1 MNDLIPA
8 VSSWQTIVDYFALDT
23 SQLFQA
29 DMLLRYLIQVI
40 LLCGSAFFSGSE
52 TALFSLSHVDF
63 QQLRQ
68 TRHRH
73 AEKLQALLDEPRRL
87 IVSILCGN
95 ELVNIAAVANMTG
108 ILVALYGEAKAGW
121 IAVLVMFPL
130 LLLVGEVTPKTIA
143 VTNPRRISA
152 GIVAGPLW
160 RWVRLIGPIR
170 WLVRIVSDRITTWIV
185 GPQREPSNILQ
196 IDEFRSVIEDVVET
210 GKLNITART
219 LINNLLSAGATE
231 IVKIMTPRTSTVFLN
246 ADAGVAEIIQRFSQ
260 ERHSRVPVYRNHRDN
275 LIGFLHD
282 DDVVRLHLDG
292 ADYSTLAVEDIVRPP
307 IVVPLT
313 KTVDEMFDFFVKSKA
328 SAAAVLNEFG
338 GVAGFITVNDVL
350 RSIFGSLTHRT
361 DAPQRI
367 VQIGPNT
374 YEAPGDT
381 KLGELDRVTNFD
393 LHDPRMTTI
402 AGVAFRHI
410 DRLPCV
416 GDQTVVDG
424 ITITV
429 LEMDEHRIA
438 RVRVSR
444 GETDALDTETGAPE

>member
-1 MNDLIPA
+1 MLALNSAIT
-8 VSSWQTIVDYFALDT
+8 SWHAIVDYFAVDT
-23 SQLFQA
+23 SQVFQT
-29 DMLLRYLIQVI
+29 DMLLRYLIQLL

-108 ILVALYGEAKAGW
+108 ILVALYGQAKAGW
-121 IAVLVMFPL
+121 ISVLVMFPL

-152 GIVAGPLW
+152 GLIAGPLW
-160 RWVRLIGPIR
+160 RWVRVIGPVR
-170 WLVRIVSDRITTWIV
+170 WLVRIISDRITTWIV
-185 GPQREPSNILQ
+185 GPQREASNILQ
-196 IDEFRSVIEDVVET
+196 IDEFRSVIEDVAET
-210 GKLNITART
+210 GKLNVTART
-219 LINNLLSAGATE
+219 LVNNLLSAGATE
-231 IVKIMTPRTSTVFLN
+231 IVKIMTPRTSTFFLN
-246 ADAGVAEIIQRFSQ
+246 ADLGVAEVIKQFRQ
-260 ERHSRVPVYRNHRDN
+260 KRHSRVPVYRQHRDN
-275 LIGFLHD
+275 LIGFLHEE
-282 DDVVRLHLDG
+282 DVVRLHLDG
-292 ADYSTLAVEDIVRPP
+292 ADFSTLKLEDMVRPP

-361 DAPQRI
+361 HAPQRI
-367 VQIGPNT
+367 IQIGPGT
-374 YEAPGDT
+374 YECPGDT

-402 AGVAFRHI
+402 GGVAFRHI

-416 GDQTVVDG
+416 GDQVVVDG
-424 ITITV
+424 VAINV
-429 LEMDEHRIA
+429 LEMDSHRIA
-438 RVRVSR
+438 RVRVCRS
-444 GETDALDTETGAPE
+444 EAAPEVPATGATE